1 MGNRGLVLFVI
12 CAREHIK
19 KGNQKNN
26 SHFSNAQEL
35 IETKYSL
42 YQQEQQTTSISHFHL
57 LSMGVHGDSF
67 KGNLHII
74 APGSMFSH
82 TQLAGTHRHSC
93 IMCRQVT
100 EKLSKHT

>member
-42 YQQEQQTTSISHFHL
+42 Y
-57 LSMGVHGDSF
+57 
-67 KGNLHII
+67 
-74 APGSMFSH
+74 
-82 TQLAGTHRHSC
+82 
-93 IMCRQVT
+93 
-100 EKLSKHT
+100 